1 MMKEIKSNETNRK
14 PRIWQ
19 NSQLRKG
26 AKAAPKVHGDA
37 VTDPFPHSRI
47 LNKTKQKPKYM
58 CKVPIW

>member
-26 AKAAPKVHGDA
+26 AKAAGKADADA
-37 VTDPFPHSRI
+37 VPDPFPHSRI
-47 LNKTKQKPKYM
+47 LNKTETEA
-58 CKVPIW
+58 